1 MESLSPEI
9 LELILSHLFEVPPIK
24 HPMPWDPEPVL
35 NVAQYA
41 TISRKWQHS
50 VERFTMA
57 DIKKYSTDLDMFRQV
72 FSSLRRRQLLRKLY
86 YEIDLPTYSKNR
98 IFCLER
104 KRERKANNE
113 AFNRGVEELLDGLS
127 SWGTQG
133 IDLTLTA
140 SSPMDPHRRL
150 PELDSGLSCE
160 RWAFEDNHLNLDNVV
175 SLPRLP
181 CIETLTIPNGRRMLH
196 PSAIGKIISSLP
208 RLERLTLK
216 LNTPK
221 TKRAE
226 MRNEHRIGRALLSFT
241 NLESLLTA
249 SCPCECLGF
258 TIIE

>member
-127 SWGTQG
+127 DRKS
-133 IDLTLTA
+133 
-140 SSPMDPHRRL
+140 
-150 PELDSGLSCE
+150 
-160 RWAFEDNHLNLDNVV
+160 VV
-175 SLPRLP
+175 
-181 CIETLTIPNGRRMLH
+181 
-196 PSAIGKIISSLP
+196 
-208 RLERLTLK
+208 
-216 LNTPK
+216 
-221 TKRAE
+221 
-226 MRNEHRIGRALLSFT
+226 
-241 NLESLLTA
+241 
-249 SCPCECLGF
+249 
-258 TIIE
+258 